1 MEEVAGAG
9 VGIQGYSPDQWRKL
23 SAEDKKKVYDGRQ
36 KSANKSMT
44 SIGTPAQGF
53 RGQGDGHH

>member
-44 SIGTPAQGF
+44 SIGTPAQG
-53 RGQGDGHH
+53 